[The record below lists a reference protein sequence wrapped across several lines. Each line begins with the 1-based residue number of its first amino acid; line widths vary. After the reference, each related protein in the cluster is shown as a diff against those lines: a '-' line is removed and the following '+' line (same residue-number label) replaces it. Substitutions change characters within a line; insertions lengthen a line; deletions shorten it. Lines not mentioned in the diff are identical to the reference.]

1 MTCPAGAEVLEA
13 FLYVTQDGNQSQFA
27 SFQPI
32 CDDTPHTFT
41 VRAQAVGFRFHV
53 GEAQVSGY
61 VLLASGVSTSP
72 GQAVTLHRGQR

>member
-1 MTCPAGAEVLEA
+1 MATR
-13 FLYVTQDGNQSQFA
+13 A
-27 SFQPI
+27 SLRPSSI

-61 VLLASGVSTSP
+61 VLLTSLVSSSP
-72 GQAVTLHRGQR
+72 TQTVTLHHGQG